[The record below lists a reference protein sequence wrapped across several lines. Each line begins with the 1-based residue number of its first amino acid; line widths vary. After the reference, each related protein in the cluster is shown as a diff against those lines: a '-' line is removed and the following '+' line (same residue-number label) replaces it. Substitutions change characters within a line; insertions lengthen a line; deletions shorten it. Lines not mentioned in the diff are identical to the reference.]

1 MYRSQEE
8 QNTGQTYITHAK
20 KKKFGKE
27 NSITVLLLNIAY
39 FKLLG
44 LLLQNEYNS

>member
-20 KKKFGKE
+20 KKNLVKK
-27 NSITVLLLNIAY
+27 IALLFFY
-39 FKLLG
+39 
-44 LLLQNEYNS
+44 